1 MPNNPHD
8 KVFKVSLSDLE
19 LARELIVNYLP
30 NELVKQIDFKSLK
43 LAPSAFHNKKLS
55 KSEADILYSCNLLAS
70 GKSIKPAYIYIL
82 IEHQSSQDKLLAL
95 RIHEYTLSIWRQ
107 HLKAGHKSLP
117 IVMPLVVYAGAKKYK
132 HSTDLYDLFES
143 KPLAKEFLL
152 KPIQLLDVTGMEK
165 KDFQS
170 LQKLALLFLVLKLRA
185 IKQSIRFSHWVI
197 DLGLVDMFNN
207 LLDSDYMFTL
217 LFYLADDPMIE
228 DEADLLTS
236 LSNLGI
242 DEKELNMSYSQK
254 LYQEAHQKGH
264 QQGHQLGRR
273 LGHQQGL
280 DEGLRRGH
288 LSGITE
294 GRRRGHL
301 SGITEGRRKGHI
313 EGKQEGKQEG
323 HNEAIKQTVR
333 AMLAQGFDV
342 KMIQKITKLSS
353 AKIKELELV

>member
-19 LARELIVNYLP
+19 LARELIDNYLP

-55 KSEADILYSCNLLAS
+55 KSEADILYSCNLVAS

-143 KPLAKEFLL
+143 KSLAKEFLL
-152 KPIQLLDVTGMEK
+152 KPIQLLDVRGMEK
-165 KDFQS
+165 KDFQN

-254 LYQEAHQKGH
+254 LYQEAHQ
-264 QQGHQLGRR
+264 QGHHLGQR

-280 DEGLRRGH
+280 DEGLR
-288 LSGITE
+288 I
-294 GRRRGHL
+294 GHL
-301 SGITEGRRKGHI
+301 SGITEGRRKGHV
-313 EGKQEGKQEG
+313 EG
-323 HNEAIKQTVR
+323 HNEAIKQTVK
-333 AMLAQGFDV
+333 AMLAKEFDI
-342 KMIQKITKLSS
+342 KTIQEVTQLSDL
-353 AKIKELELV
+353 ELEFLIND

>member
-19 LARELIVNYLP
+19 LAQELIINYLP
-30 NELVKQIDFKSLK
+30 NKLVKSIDFNSLK
-43 LAPSAFHNKKLS
+43 LAHSAFHNKKLS
-55 KSEADILYSCNLLAS
+55 KSEADILYTCNLIS
-70 GKSIKPAYIYIL
+70 SDKSSKSAYIYIL

-95 RIHEYTLSIWRQ
+95 RIHEYIISIWRQ

-117 IVMPLVVYAGAKKYK
+117 TVMPLVVYAGAKKYK

-143 KPLAKEFLL
+143 KPLAKRFLL

-165 KDFQS
+165 KDFQN
-170 LQKLALLFLVLKLRA
+170 LQELALLFLVLKLRA
-185 IKQSIRFSHWVI
+185 IKQSIRFSHWLI
-197 DLGLVDMFNN
+197 DLDLVEIFSNI
-207 LLDSDYMFTL
+207 LDSDYIFTL

-254 LYQEAHQKGH
+254 LYNAAH
-264 QQGHQLGRR
+264 QQGHEQGHILGQ
-273 LGHQQGL
+273 QQGL
-280 DEGLRRGH
+280 DEGLRRGR

-294 GRRRGHL
+294 G
-301 SGITEGRRKGHI
+301 HI
-313 EGKQEGKQEG
+313 KGKQEG
-323 HNEAIKQTVR
+323 HNESIKQTAK
-333 AMLAQGFDV
+333 AMLAKGFDI
-342 KMIQKITKLSS
+342 KTINEITKLSF

>member
-82 IEHQSSQDKLLAL
+82 IEHQSSQDKLLPL

-152 KPIQLLDVTGMEK
+152 KPIQLLDVTSMDKEAFK
-165 KDFQS
+165 NLK
-170 LQKLALLFLVLKLRA
+170 KLALLFLVLKLRA
-185 IKQSIRFSHWVI
+185 NKQSMRFSYWVI
-197 DLGLVDMFNN
+197 DLGLANMFNN
-207 LLDSDYMFTL
+207 MLASDYIFTL

-228 DEADLLTS
+228 DEEDLLAS

-254 LYQEAHQKGH
+254 LYQ
-264 QQGHQLGRR
+264 
-273 LGHQQGL
+273 
-280 DEGLRRGH
+280 
-288 LSGITE
+288 
-294 GRRRGHL
+294 
-301 SGITEGRRKGHI
+301 
-313 EGKQEGKQEG
+313 
-323 HNEAIKQTVR
+323 
-333 AMLAQGFDV
+333 
-342 KMIQKITKLSS
+342 
-353 AKIKELELV
+353 